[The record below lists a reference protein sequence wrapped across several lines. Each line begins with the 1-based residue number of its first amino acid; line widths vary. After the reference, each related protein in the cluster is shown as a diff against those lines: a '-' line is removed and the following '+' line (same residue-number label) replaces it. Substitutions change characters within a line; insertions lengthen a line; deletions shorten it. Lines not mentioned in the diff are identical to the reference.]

1 MYKRTKIVCT
11 MGPACD
17 SDETIRE
24 MIKAGMNVARFNFSH
39 GSYDE
44 HHGRIERVRR
54 ISKEL
59 GLPVGI
65 LLDTKGPEVRTGLL
79 VDGKK
84 VAVKTG
90 DKIVVTAQP
99 TSEDFHGTAEH
110 ISLDYLALPSEVEKG
125 SLILIDDGLVALEV
139 ESVSGQDMT
148 CVVKN
153 DGLIGER
160 KGVNMPNVN
169 ISLPA
174 ITERDRQD
182 ILFGLTENIDYI
194 AASFIRD
201 GESVRGIRELCR
213 ENGGEHVT
221 IFPKIECALG
231 VENFDEILEASDG
244 IMVARGDLGI
254 EIKPELVP
262 HIQKEIIAKCNAA
275 YKPVITATQMLDSM
289 QQNPRPT
296 RAEVADVAN
305 AIYDGTDAVM
315 LSGETACGQYPVPA
329 VQMMARVAEASEP
342 YLFDERFPDRTRVA
356 ARVALAVGLAAVQTA
371 ETVNAACIV
380 APTMS
385 GRTVRLVSN
394 LRPRVPIYAVT
405 PSERVMRQQQIH
417 WGVVPMLGDVQ
428 GDMPSVVDNARDA
441 VVSKGLLRPG
451 DVAVFTAGDRSTSPV
466 VSKGPD
472 GTESVAATNVMYVV
486 QIREN
491 DTTKQKGGK

>member
-1 MYKRTKIVCT
+1 MIRKTKIVCT
-11 MGPACD
+11 LGPASD
-17 SDETIRE
+17 SEE
-24 MIKAGMNVARFNFSH
+24 MISKLMDAGMNVCRLNMSH
-39 GSYDE
+39 GSYE
-44 HHGRIERVRR
+44 EQGARIDR
-54 ISKEL
+54 IKRLRAEKNI
-59 GLPVGI
+59 PVAI
-65 LLDTKGPEVRTGLL
+65 MLDTKGPEVRT
-79 VDGKK
+79 
-84 VAVKTG
+84 KTLKG
-90 DKIVVTAQP
+90 DKVTLQAGQDFIL
-99 TSEDFHGTAEH
+99 TSRDIEGDETQVA
-110 ISLDYLALPSEVEKG
+110 ITYPRMVELVHPG
-125 SLILIDDGLVALEV
+125 NRILIDDGLIALDV
-139 ESVSGQDMT
+139 KQIKDGTDIVCSVINGGVLGGRKGISVPDVDLQMPS
-148 CVVKN
+148 
-153 DGLIGER
+153 IGEKDR
-160 KGVNMPNVN
+160 SDIIFGIEKG
-169 ISLPA
+169 
-174 ITERDRQD
+174 
-182 ILFGLTENIDYI
+182 IDLI
-194 AASFIRD
+194 AASFVCRPSDVLTIRK
-201 GESVRGIRELCR
+201 LCAD
-213 ENGGEHVT
+213 NGGSHVQ
-221 IFPKIECALG
+221 IFSKIENRMG
-231 VENFDEILEASDG
+231 VNNFDEILKVSDG
-244 IMVARGDLGI
+244 IMVARGDLGV
-254 EIKPELVP
+254 EVDMEEVP
-262 HIQKEIIAKCNAA
+262 VLQKQFIHKCNVAA
-275 YKPVITATQMLDSM
+275 KPVITATQMLDSM
-289 QQNPRPT
+289 IRNPRPT
-296 RAEVADVAN
+296 RAEVGDVAN